1 VIPGCHAALSAAPDE
16 QDQVL
21 RLERFRAAHPDVPV
35 LLLGTCPKA
44 WVGDQKIEHPTL
56 RGLLDGLEEIFGP
69 DPQAR
74 HAGGSQ

>member
-1 VIPGCHAALSAAPDE
+1 VIPGSHAALSAAPE
-16 QDQVL
+16 EDQVP
-21 RLERFRAAHPDVPV
+21 RLERFRAAHSDVPV
-35 LLLGTCPKA
+35 LLVGICPKA
-44 WVGDQKIEHPTL
+44 WVGDQKIEHPRL